1 MFTWQICIHIAL
13 QRNQTGM
20 EIFFTVLSV
29 VGATA
34 LFLFGMKLISESLQK
49 MLEERIS
56 KVLSSMTGNKFRG
69 IVTGIFITFL
79 IQSSSATTVMV
90 VSFVNAGILR
100 LAEAVSLII
109 GANIGTTLTAWL
121 IALVGFELNLG
132 VDVLPVI
139 GISIPF
145 LFSNIRKRKNIG
157 ELLLGFSLI
166 FIALDFLKYLVP
178 EATQSSELLQF
189 IKILGSWGHV
199 SFVIFLILG
208 TFFTVI
214 IRSSS
219 SIFALTLVLV
229 FNGWINFEMAVAMVL
244 GENIGTTI
252 SAFMASQRANVT
264 AKRAALAHVFFNLFG
279 LIWVVLFYPFVLK
292 SIATLYAWMG
302 GGDAFVNS
310 QEIPLALALFHTLFN
325 GVTALFLTGFTKQIT
340 QYVISRIPAGRN
352 TDTDFRLTYIKTGIL
367 STPEASLYQALR
379 ETTVFAERVR
389 KMFMNVERIFDVQS
403 EKEFNILKEK
413 ILASERYANRL
424 ETEIANYLT
433 RVGEGRLSETS
444 SLRLRALYKM
454 IDDIESIADSCI
466 NIFNAIERKRT
477 RKIQFPE
484 HVNNNVHLIFNMVR
498 ETLEM
503 MVTML
508 THEEELPLSLAQVA
522 EVELNNYRDI
532 LKSEHLDNLE
542 KGIYKYDAGIIYND
556 IVSQCERIGDFAI
569 NVDEAFKGLFK
580 GFSVS

>member
-1 MFTWQICIHIAL
+1 MD
-13 QRNQTGM
+13 
-20 EIFFTVLSV
+20 IFLTVLSV
-29 VGATA
+29 IGATA

-56 KVLSSMTGNKFRG
+56 KVLSSMTGHKLRG
-69 IVTGIFITFL
+69 ILTGVFITFL

-121 IALVGFELNLG
+121 IALIGFELNLG
-132 VDVLPVI
+132 IDTLPII

-145 LFSNIRKRKNIG
+145 LFSNIRKRKNVG
-157 ELLLGFSLI
+157 ELMLGFSLI
-166 FIALDFLKYLVP
+166 FIALDFLKHLVP
-178 EATQSSELLQF
+178 EATQTSELLAV
-189 IKILGSWGHV
+189 INTIGTWNYGS
-199 SFVIFLILG
+199 FLIFLALG
-208 TFFTVI
+208 TIFTMI
-214 IRSSS
+214 IKSSS

-229 FNGWINFEMAVAMVL
+229 YNGWISFDMAVAMVL

-252 SAFMASQRANVT
+252 SAFMASRKANVT

-279 LIWVVLFYPFVLK
+279 LTWVIIFYPFILK
-292 SIATLYAWMG
+292 SIAHLYGWMG
-302 GGDAFVNS
+302 GGDPFTDFH
-310 QEIPLALALFHTLFN
+310 EIPLALALFHTLFN
-325 GVTALFLTGFTKQIT
+325 VANTLLLTGFTKQIT
-340 QYVISRIPAGRN
+340 QFVISRIPAGRN

-389 KMFMNVERIFDVQS
+389 KMFMNVEKIFDVQQ
-403 EKEFNILKEK
+403 ERDFIMLKEK
-413 ILASERYANRL
+413 ILAAERYADRL

-433 RVGEGRLSETS
+433 KVGEGRLSETS

-466 NIFNAIERKRT
+466 NIFNAIERKRSK
-477 RKIQFPE
+477 KIQFPD
-484 HVNNNVHLIFNMVR
+484 HINNNVHLIFNMVR
-498 ETLEM
+498 ESLEM

-522 EVELNNYRDI
+522 EVELNNFRDI

-556 IVSQCERIGDFAI
+556 IVSQCERIGDYAI

-580 GFSVS
+580 GFSIS